1 MNRFKLLYVGVLAV
15 GMLSGCGAKSGPNA
29 DGSTDGSQVADGSG
43 QGIGRMGAGESS
55 LGADGRRRGAGSGGA
70 GYGDG
75 SGGLS
80 GQEPVHRVFFG
91 FNADNVSDEA
101 ARILTD
107 NARWIQQKKPS
118 EIIVEG
124 HCDERGTREFN
135 LALGQKRAEAVKQ
148 FLSTQGVDWSRIRT
162 VSFGKERPL
171 VSGHDDFAW
180 SQNRRAEL
188 VLR

>member
-1 MNRFKLLYVGVLAV
+1 MGHFKLLCVAVLSMGLLA
-15 GMLSGCGAKSGPNA
+15 GCGAKPGPNA
-29 DGSTDGSQVADGSG
+29 DGSGDGSATDGSG
-43 QGIGRMGAGESS
+43 QGIGRTGAGESS
-55 LGADGRRRGAGSGGA
+55 LGADGRRRAGAGGS

-75 SGGLS
+75 GGSWS

-91 FNADNVSDEA
+91 FNADSLSDEA

-107 NARWIQQKKPS
+107 NARWIQQKKPQ

-135 LALGQKRAEAVKQ
+135 LALGQKRAETVKQ
-148 FLSTQGVDWSRIRT
+148 FLSTQGIDWSRIRT

-171 VSGHDDFAW
+171 VHGHDDFAW

-188 VLR
+188 VVR